1 VTSKLSRDPR
11 YASIADPGGVDAIW
25 AAAMLD
31 AHLRAMA
38 ANG

>member
-1 VTSKLSRDPR
+1 VLDPR
-11 YASIADPGGVDAIW
+11 YASIADPSDVDAIST
-25 AAAMLD
+25 AAMFD